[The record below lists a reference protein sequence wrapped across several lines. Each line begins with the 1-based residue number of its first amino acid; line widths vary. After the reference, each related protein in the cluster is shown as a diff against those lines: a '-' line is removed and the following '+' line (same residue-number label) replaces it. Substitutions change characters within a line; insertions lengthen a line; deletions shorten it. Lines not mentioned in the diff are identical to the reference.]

1 MAGRTP
7 RRGRTRQSKKRT
19 ATSPNR
25 AAEFTRGKTLE
36 GFNDLWRINS
46 KESLEHLL
54 AAHTLTRMASC
65 RTTLN
70 PLLRL
75 LAAATLLC
83 WLGALALC
91 STECF
96 EGDSDHHAGQKE
108 IASSHSQD
116 HPTSD
121 SENHSGHDNSVCD
134 SLKTLVPTAHNNV
147 VPKPNFAFCFLSVV
161 SQPQTLTVA
170 ECEAPV
176 SRQPPDRDRVFTPE
190 VSLGPAFRSHAPP
203 VLL

>member
-1 MAGRTP
+1 MAV
-7 RRGRTRQSKKRT
+7 
-19 ATSPNR
+19 
-25 AAEFTRGKTLE
+25 
-36 GFNDLWRINS
+36 
-46 KESLEHLL
+46 
-54 AAHTLTRMASC
+54 HTLTRMASR

-75 LAAATLLC
+75 LAVVTLLC

-108 IASSHSQD
+108 IASAHSDD
-116 HPTSD
+116 HPTPD
-121 SENHSGHDNSVCD
+121 SENHSGHDDSVCD

-147 VPKPNFAFCFLSVV
+147 LPKPDFGFCFLSFA
-161 SQPQTLTVA
+161 SLPQTLTVA

-176 SRQPPDRDRVFTPE
+176 SRQPPDREFVFTPE
-190 VSLGPAFRSHAPP
+190 VCLGPAFRSLAPP

>member
-1 MAGRTP
+1 
-7 RRGRTRQSKKRT
+7 
-19 ATSPNR
+19 
-25 AAEFTRGKTLE
+25 
-36 GFNDLWRINS
+36 
-46 KESLEHLL
+46 
-54 AAHTLTRMASC
+54 MASR

-75 LAAATLLC
+75 LAAGTLLC

-108 IASSHSQD
+108 IASSHSD
-116 HPTSD
+116 AHPTPD
-121 SENHSGHDNSVCD
+121 SENHSGHDDSVCD
-134 SLKTLVPTAHNNV
+134 SLKTLVPTAHTDLL
-147 VPKPNFAFCFLSVV
+147 PKPDFGFCFLNFAAV
-161 SQPQTLTVA
+161 PQALTVA

-176 SRQPPDRDRVFTPE
+176 SRQPPDREFVFTPE
-190 VSLGPAFRSHAPP
+190 VFLGPAFRSLAPP